1 MSENIAGYID
11 KKYVKGQYYRTAGCP
26 KPIVFTGDIDA
37 ISDSLLVKAMF
48 VTKGTVEGGT
58 FPKDEVDTYL
68 ITTVEYGN
76 VTYLQTAIS
85 SSSGYEYRR
94 IYAGGTW
101 SNWLEVDSRFDS
113 IEGTL
118 SDLSTTVGTHT
129 STLDSQGSSISSILT
144 RLSSDESTIRNIS
157 TTTSSWDGKI
167 KTVDTKV
174 SNIASVFGPKVYIVS
189 STYSGGGYKE
199 GSGWL
204 SHEAT
209 VNIKNLGLKSVIA
222 VIPGMQR
229 GSDGGYGGW
238 TYLKVFNT
246 EKIVYQIARLTVP
259 GANLKNRVEKFI
271 IIGT

>member
-26 KPIVFTGDIDA
+26 KPIVFTGDIDV
-37 ISDSLLVKAMF
+37 ISDNLLVKAMF

-76 VTYLQTAIS
+76 ATYLQTAIS

-94 IYAGGTW
+94 IYAGGKW
-101 SNWLEVDSRFDS
+101 SDWLEVDSKFDS
-113 IEGTL
+113 IKGTL
-118 SDLSTTVGTHT
+118 EELRTAVGRNTTDLEN
-129 STLDSQGSSISSILT
+129 QGGDISSILT
-144 RLSSDESTIRNIS
+144 RLKSDESTISNIS

-167 KTVDTKV
+167 KTIDMKV
-174 SNIASVFGPKVYIVS
+174 SNIASVFGPKVYTVPS
-189 STYSGGGYKE
+189 SYTGGVYKE
-199 GSGWL
+199 GDAYLTHNIS
-204 SHEAT
+204 
-209 VNIKNLGLKSVIA
+209 VNIKHLGLKSIIA
-222 VIPGMQR
+222 VIPGIQK

-238 TYLKVFNT
+238 TYLRECTT
-246 EKIVYQIARLTVP
+246 EKIVYQIARFTS
-259 GANLKNRVEKFI
+259 ASFKNRIERFI